1 MGSLLTDT
9 GKDGRVTVFDTEQST
24 DRMGD
29 ARPEGER
36 NFWNGT
42 ESVTARGPAFNSQ
55 QTLNIK
61 EAEELRF
68 EGGSDIFTS
77 NRHQIHNAR
86 QSSDF
91 KINFWSGDDSPV
103 IRPMINPRQVYSAPR
118 APVLDGFGGEGC
130 EKVTK
135 LKLRSNLQWFKHSV
149 ALAVSGAVVFSGL
162 LYLKKDKP
170 VPVSMK
176 SLT

>member
-77 NRHQIHNAR
+77 NRHQKSLDW
-86 QSSDF
+86 QKSSNSSVK
-91 KINFWSGDDSPV
+91 KINVFITLQLPRFWFSTMV
-103 IRPMINPRQVYSAPR
+103 
-118 APVLDGFGGEGC
+118 VLTDLEQKAFP
-130 EKVTK
+130 
-135 LKLRSNLQWFKHSV
+135 QQ
-149 ALAVSGAVVFSGL
+149 
-162 LYLKKDKP
+162 Y
-170 VPVSMK
+170 
-176 SLT
+176 